1 MELKDL
7 IRLMW
12 RNVKYIIL
20 GLVLGA
26 GVGLFVSK
34 IQPPVYEAT
43 AKFFVS
49 RVRQQGN
56 TDMLSLSDE
65 QLLAINLQLAQSQ
78 SVLDDVS
85 SQLGSRVEVDTIQAG
100 AIPNTLIIQIK
111 AQDDDP
117 QRAAM
122 TANLLVQTL
131 IQQND
136 ILLSGRYAAFESA
149 INEQAD
155 QVQKQIDALQ
165 TQIDQ
170 VNEAGVQEQLVQV
183 NQQIEQLKMEIASLE
198 EEVASF
204 PYTPSPLERITLA
217 EKQAQLDQLHS
228 LMTLYQQ
235 IQTNLIYI
243 GQPGQSG
250 SRLEDPEFAT
260 LLSTLGIY
268 QQINVSL
275 INSRENVRLAR
286 MQGAQNIMQIVL
298 ATPPK
303 DPIRPM
309 PVLYFLLGGVVGLA
323 LAASTILL
331 IDHLDDSLKS
341 VKQMEELLGLPVLG
355 SVSDYKPVS
364 SGLITSHNLFSLEAE
379 AFRTLGASVE
389 MISAEKNICTL
400 LVLNVESAD
409 TETTIAANL
418 AVVNA
423 LRGKKVILLDGDMDR
438 PRLHTLFE
446 IENQNGFAEL
456 LSMKLDLNR
465 ACQAVSGVKGLTLIT
480 GGVKDKESAAW
491 LDAEKWGQLLIQL
504 QRQADLIIINGPSA
518 EVADAQILAS
528 KISAVLLVIRPGY
541 TPVDAAQAALR
552 RLQLVGAHTAG
563 IVLNQKTQ
571 RQKIKTRIL
580 SLLKTK
586 LYGNKDSRDVNAE
599 AENANVLPF

>member
-65 QLLAINLQLAQSQ
+65 QLLAINLQLAKSQ

-131 IQQND
+131 IEQNN

-243 GQPGQSG
+243 GQPGQNG

-456 LSMKLDLNR
+456 LSTKLDLNR

-541 TPVDAAQAALR
+541 TPVDAAQTALR

-571 RQKIKTRIL
+571 HQKIKTRIL